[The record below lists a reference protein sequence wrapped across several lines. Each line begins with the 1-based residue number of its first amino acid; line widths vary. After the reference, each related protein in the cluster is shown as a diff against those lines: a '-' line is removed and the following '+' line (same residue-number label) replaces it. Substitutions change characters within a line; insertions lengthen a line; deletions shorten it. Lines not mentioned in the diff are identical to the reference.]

1 MTDMWGGLVCRVT
14 QGSFLVFVF
23 FLGGGGGDGIGGV
36 RQTRNL
42 YLCVAR
48 CVSEL
53 PGAVNSSFH
62 RCEMHFVTPVLKC
75 KISGHFTGV
84 CSNRP
89 QKTPAKCIEDITSRY
104 NGNFCLSVHLEIWAL
119 KRKSIHG

>member
-14 QGSFLVFVF
+14 QGFLVLG
-23 FLGGGGGDGIGGV
+23 LGGGGGV

-42 YLCVAR
+42 YLCVSR

-62 RCEMHFVTPVLKC
+62 RCEIHFVTPVLEC

-89 QKTPAKCIEDITSRY
+89 QKTPAECIQDITFQY

-119 KRKSIHG
+119 KRESVHG

>member
-14 QGSFLVFVF
+14 QGFLV
-23 FLGGGGGDGIGGV
+23 LGLVGGGV

-42 YLCVAR
+42 YLCVSR

-62 RCEMHFVTPVLKC
+62 RCEMHFVTPVLEC

-89 QKTPAKCIEDITSRY
+89 QKTPAECIQDITFQY

-119 KRKSIHG
+119 KRESVHG